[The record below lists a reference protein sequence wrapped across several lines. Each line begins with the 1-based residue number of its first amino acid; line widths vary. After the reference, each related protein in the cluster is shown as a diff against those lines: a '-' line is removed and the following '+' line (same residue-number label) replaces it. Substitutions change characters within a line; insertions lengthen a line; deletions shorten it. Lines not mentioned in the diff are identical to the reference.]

1 MLWTWYFSQWPE
13 EQRLWISLSLQLSQI
28 ANKIRIHHR
37 TFCGDKFTSKKLKKL
52 SLVESLFNIKHEYSL
67 QTKIWK
73 TIRKM
78 YLVEFPFNAG
88 ARIQSTAYYWTVL
101 KIHSENAQKGKDVLN
116 FLKFKKNLSC
126 LSFFN
131 ARTLQS
137 SILTSANT
145 DFKKNVSF
153 WVIWNISKIS
163 QKNVYNETIWLTK
176 HLYKNHFIHFHKV
189 LENY

>member
-13 EQRLWISLSLQLSQI
+13 EQRLWISLSLQLLQI

-37 TFCGDKFTSKKLKKL
+37 NFCGDKFTSKKLKKL
-52 SLVESLFNIKHEYSL
+52 SLVESVFNIKHEYSL

-78 YLVEFPFNAG
+78 YVVEFPFNAG
-88 ARIQSTAYYWTVL
+88 ARIQSTAYYWTTKDTFRKCSERKGCSKL
-101 KIHSENAQKGKDVLN
+101 SKIQKKS
-116 FLKFKKNLSC
+116 KLS
-126 LSFFN
+126 LFFS
-131 ARTLQS
+131 RTLQS

>member
-13 EQRLWISLSLQLSQI
+13 EQRLWVSLSLQLLQI

-37 TFCGDKFTSKKLKKL
+37 NFCGDKFTSKKLKKL
-52 SLVESLFNIKHEYSL
+52 SLVESVFNIKHEYSL

-78 YLVEFPFNAG
+78 YVVEFPFNAG

-126 LSFFN
+126 LSFFLEPCSP
-131 ARTLQS
+131 AFWLQQTQ
-137 SILTSANT
+137 TSRKM
-145 DFKKNVSF
+145 FPFEWSE
-153 WVIWNISKIS
+153 IS
-163 QKNVYNETIWLTK
+163 QKFPRKTSIMK
-176 HLYKNHFIHFHKV
+176 PFD
-189 LENY
+189 

>member
-1 MLWTWYFSQWPE
+1 MKTITTCFEHDIFHNDLKSNVYAQVYPYKYY
-13 EQRLWISLSLQLSQI
+13 RLLTKYEFITEFFVGINSPPKSW
-28 ANKIRIHHR
+28 
-37 TFCGDKFTSKKLKKL
+37 L

-78 YLVEFPFNAG
+78 YVVEFPFNAG

-176 HLYKNHFIHFHKV
+176 HLYKNHFIHFS
-189 LENY
+189 